1 MHELETTL
9 SSPRIADEQKHE
21 NHILCKRLSIYF
33 GQIMNKTLCLLFGF
47 IDTLFYTF
55 LGLSR
60 QKEALRLANG
70 KVNSI

>member
-33 GQIMNKTLCLLFGF
+33 GEIMTNSLCLLFGF
-47 IDTLFYTF
+47 INTLFYTF

>member
-21 NHILCKRLSIYF
+21 NHILCKRILIYF
-33 GQIMNKTLCLLFGF
+33 GQIMTKICLLFGF
-47 IDTLFYTF
+47 INTLFYTF

-70 KVNSI
+70 KVNSL

>member
-33 GQIMNKTLCLLFGF
+33 GEIMTNDAMFTFWIYKYFVL
-47 IDTLFYTF
+47 YF